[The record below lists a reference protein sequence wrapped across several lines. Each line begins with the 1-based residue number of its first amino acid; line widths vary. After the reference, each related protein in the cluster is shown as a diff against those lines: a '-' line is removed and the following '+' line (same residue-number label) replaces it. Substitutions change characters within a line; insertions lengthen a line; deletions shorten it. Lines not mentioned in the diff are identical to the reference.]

1 MPRKLKAKA
10 EQDLQ
15 SVALPEETTGANQA
29 QNFPIVG
36 IGASAGGLAAFESFF
51 SGMPGGAEIGMAFV
65 LVQHLAP
72 DHKSILTELVKRY
85 TRMLVYEVE
94 DGMEVQP
101 NCAYIIPPNCD
112 MALLAGRLHLLEQ
125 TTRHGLR
132 LPIDYFFRS
141 LAQDQHERAICI
153 VLSGTGS
160 DGTLGAREVKGE
172 GGLVMAQSPDST
184 EFDGMPRSVIAT
196 GLVDHILPPAAMPT
210 QLATYVQH
218 AFHRQPA
225 TAATLDGITQETLK
239 KIFVVLRAQTSHD
252 FSQYKQNTLIRRIE
266 RRMALHR
273 IDRIDD
279 YLRFMQKTP
288 VEVEALFRDLLIGV
302 TSFFRDAEAFESLQ
316 TQIIPRIFADKPA
329 GATVRIWVCGCS
341 TGEEAYSIAIL
352 IHEYLQTLDH
362 GHKVQIFASD
372 VDRHAIEQ
380 ARTGAYPASIASDV
394 SANRLARYFILDADN
409 ELYRIQ
415 KVIRDLLVFSEQ
427 DVIKDPP
434 FSKLDLISCRNV
446 LIYMNKDLQR
456 KLMALF
462 HFALTPR
469 GVLFLGASESVGDLL
484 TLFTPIEQKWKIYE
498 RQESLLPQLRPA
510 FNEITTPVTE
520 RIIRPTTLRQEGL
533 GEAKV
538 DLRMI
543 TERALAAHYAQAA
556 VLITNRGEI
565 LHVYGRT
572 GKYLEPAPGDAT
584 LNILTMA
591 REGLQRELTTALY
604 RAVAL
609 REPVYRENLRV
620 RTNGDFSTVNL
631 TVRPVAVNLIATP
644 PNLFLVILDELP
656 LAPVDRDVLPDA
668 ETTLLGAPGP
678 NRIAALEQELR
689 AKEEYLQTTVEEME
703 TANEELNSANEEMQ
717 SVNEELHSTNE
728 ELETSK
734 EELQSLN
741 EELATV
747 NAELQNKIVDL
758 MRVNNDMN
766 NLVAGT
772 GVATLFVDLQLRIAR
787 FTPTAVQV
795 INVIQSDVGRP
806 VSHIV
811 SNLIGYNSLVED
823 VRAVLDTLE
832 PRDAEVRTRAG
843 IWYLMR
849 IRPYRT
855 IENVIEGAVIIFV
868 DITER
873 KRLEGLARLA
883 VVVRDSSDAITVQ
896 DLDGRILAWNRSAE
910 RLYGW
915 RESEALQMNVSA
927 TVPDDKRSEFEAYM
941 RQLHTGEAVEP
952 FSTQRMTKDG
962 RIVDVWLT
970 ATRLINEAGEM
981 TSIALT
987 ERAITRRPHATP
999 QTK

>member
-1 MPRKLKAKA
+1 MTQDFPSEPAPDEQPA
-10 EQDLQ
+10 EGSAAPVQK
-15 SVALPEETTGANQA
+15 
-29 QNFPIVG
+29 FPIVG

-51 SGMPGGAEIGMAFV
+51 SGMPSGTEIGMAFV

-85 TRMLVYEVE
+85 TRMQVYEVQ
-94 DGMEVQP
+94 DGMQVQP

-112 MALLAGRLHLLEQ
+112 MALLTGKLYLLEQ
-125 TTRHGLR
+125 TTQRGLR

-141 LAQDQHERAICI
+141 LAHDQHERAICI

-160 DGTLGAREVKGE
+160 DGTLGAREIKGE
-172 GGLVMAQSPDST
+172 GGMVMAQSPDST

-210 QLATYVQH
+210 QLATYVEH
-218 AFHRQPA
+218 AFRRQQD
-225 TAATLDGITQETLK
+225 TAASLDGMAQETLK

-273 IDRIDD
+273 INRIDD

-302 TSFFRDAEAFESLQ
+302 TSFFRDPEAFESLQ
-316 TQIIPRIFADKPA
+316 SQVIPRLFADKPA

-352 IHEYLQTLDH
+352 IHEHLQTLDG

-372 VDRHAIEQ
+372 VDRDAIDQ
-380 ARTGAYPASIASDV
+380 ARTGAYPASIVSDV
-394 SANRLARYFILDADN
+394 SANRLARYFMQDAN
-409 ELYRIQ
+409 SGLYRIQ
-415 KVIRDLLVFSEQ
+415 KAIRDLLVFSEQ

-446 LIYMNKDLQR
+446 LIYMNKELQR

-484 TLFTPIEQKWKIYE
+484 TLFTPIEHKWKIYE
-498 RQESLLPQLRPA
+498 RQENPLPLLRPA
-510 FNEITTPVTE
+510 LNEIKTPVTE
-520 RIIRPTTLRQEGL
+520 RISRPNTQRQEGL

-538 DLRMI
+538 DLRVV
-543 TERALAAHYAQAA
+543 TERALAAHYAQAG
-556 VLITNRGEI
+556 VLITSRGEI
-565 LHVYGRT
+565 LYVYGRT

-631 TVRPVAVNLIATP
+631 TVRPVVVNPGVTP

-656 LAPVDRDVLPDA
+656 LDPIDRDVLPDA
-668 ETTLLGAPGP
+668 ETAILVAPGAS
-678 NRIAALEQELR
+678 RIAALEQELR

-747 NAELQNKIVDL
+747 NAELQTKIVDL
-758 MRVNNDMN
+758 TRVNNDMN
-766 NLVAGT
+766 NLLAGT
-772 GVATLFVDLQLRIAR
+772 GVATIFVDLQLRIAR

-823 VRAVLDTLE
+823 VRTVLDTLE
-832 PRDAEVRTRAG
+832 PRDAEVRTKAG

-855 IENVIEGAVIIFV
+855 IDNVIEGAVIIFV

-873 KRLEGLARLA
+873 KRLEGLTRLA

-915 RESEALQMNVSA
+915 RESEALQMNVSD
-927 TVPDDKRSEFEAYM
+927 TMPEEKRSEFEAYM
-941 RQLHTGEAVEP
+941 QRLHTGEAVEP

-962 RIVDVWLT
+962 HIVDVWLT
-970 ATRLINEAGEM
+970 ATRLINDAGEM
-981 TSIALT
+981 TSIAVT
-987 ERAITRRPHATP
+987 ERTMTKRPRAAS
-999 QTK
+999 QTE